1 MLKLTF
7 RPNYWTLIRR
17 IKTYINLEK
26 IFILEAKLYV
36 STYKRSPKLKEITL
50 ESFLDGVRRT
60 LSGLVEH
67 MLEFLNFNKF
77 TDRLDTFYAKLYIA
91 EYIAL
96 WKIFVI
102 ILSVFHGQP
111 SVERGFNTNAD
122 MVDHNQSDHSLMA
135 LRMAHDHMRSYEV
148 GPRDMK
154 INKERRQS
162 RGKSR

>member
-77 TDRLDTFYAKLYIA
+77 TDRLDIFYAKLSTA
-91 EYIAL
+91 EYSAL
-96 WKIFVI
+96 WKVFVI
-102 ILSVFHGQP
+102 KFCLFHDQ
-111 SVERGFNTNAD
+111 SAVERRCRYGC
-122 MVDHNQSDHSLMA
+122 
-135 LRMAHDHMRSYEV
+135 
-148 GPRDMK
+148 
-154 INKERRQS
+154 
-162 RGKSR
+162 